1 MKIRAVFLQYVSLRH
16 SIKCPRLINAA
27 DIPTYR
33 SSFLRKVCISL
44 FLILFFSVNSFG
56 QDPAMQI
63 PDLEWIEKKDLPD
76 FSIGQLNTDDITVAL
91 TTDSSGNVYT
101 LSFGNG
107 VSKRD
112 RAGNIIQ
119 SDFIPSSELN
129 SPLDI
134 AINSKGEIYIVD
146 YSETS
151 CSENGKIKVYDSN
164 GTRINTI
171 FTEFYRP
178 IGIDIGVDDRIYV
191 AEYNAKDSGCEKS
204 EMSRI
209 SVYNSTGT
217 RINFTSDVAR
227 PFRIAVNSK
236 GIVYVSQAGT
246 NNNGTVGI
254 YDQNLDYQRKL
265 SNITSPGSI
274 EIDDFDF
281 VYVIEYAGRIDFR
294 NFLDFE
300 ELVEDIGNVF
310 DLSEEIFLGQ
320 RANDFGIKFFQ
331 ANNNYIDIVK
341 SEIDFPVDLAWD
353 SCNRMFVDNSKIE
366 GVPTFNPFNGNL
378 IFFLP
383 TSLEFDLEIYER
395 TPGFDEEDPI
405 INCPENLV
413 LEIAEGENE
422 VEVTYSI
429 PIATDQNNVEVELIA
444 GPESGDFRATGIYNV
459 VYEATDLCGN
469 KARCTFKVTVNA
481 PDVQDTPPEF
491 DNCPPNITEENDP
504 GECGAVVRFDTPTAT
519 DENGNVQVTRIDEN
533 TDLVSGSFYP
543 VGTTTITFQ
552 ADDGTNDPV
561 ECSFEIVVQDIEGP
575 DLISCPSNINETVP
589 FGETGKVI
597 DYENPTFDDNCPGA
611 TIIQTAGLP
620 SGSEFPLGST
630 TNTFVITDKN
640 ENAET
645 CSFTVTITEEPED
658 TPPEFDN
665 CPTQDIEEANDP
677 GECGAVVTFFSPTAS
692 DANGNVEVT
701 RIDENTDLV
710 SGSLFPVGTTTI
722 IFQANDGTND
732 PVTCSFDIVVQD
744 TEAPILTCVPDIT
757 AQATPGSDSKTINF
771 SLPTVRDLCDGVL
784 QSRVSE
790 GSLISGSNFPI
801 GSTDVVF
808 EATDSNGNVGFCT
821 LNVNILPPNFAPS
834 IECPDDIS
842 INNDSGI
849 CGAIVE
855 FEEPTVTDPEGD
867 DLTIIRTDNLDLDS
881 GDVFPV
887 GITTIAYEVADGIND
902 PVSCSFTIAVENT
915 EQPKFT
921 FCPNDIS
928 ELLEVSES
936 GKIIT
941 FDLPQFEDNCSE
953 AELFQT
959 AGPSSREFFGIGETE
974 VRFELRV
981 NNTVVDQC
989 SFSVNLVRQTA
1000 TFQCI
1005 ESIMVNL
1012 GEDSQNSPVTEIPT
1026 SEFILSDSSN
1036 LDFELNVQQF
1046 TCEDIGTFDLPIR
1059 ATDRETGENFSCTV
1073 EVTVRDVGAPL
1084 IICPADIQ
1092 QRVIPVGGDFVLPQV
1107 TDRFTVTDNCA
1118 AFEDLEIVQNPQAGT
1133 IYSEEGDYIV
1143 MITATDP
1150 SGNTEECQVTYRL
1163 TLDEEPEEFA
1173 LNCPQNESVIKADDN
1188 CEYIVPDFSNTIIYS
1203 PANATFSQSI
1213 PAGTRIEQSTSIEI
1227 TASFEGE
1234 SDSCTFELVLKD
1246 NTSPM
1251 LSCPDNRM
1259 LVVAEGESVEIPDY
1273 RGELEVSDNCG
1284 LAEIIQDPAP
1294 GTQISEDTEVS
1305 FIAYDTS
1312 NTNNA
1317 SECSFILTLAVDTEG
1332 NDIPIANE
1340 DFYSTPVNT
1349 ILNISAEEGVLAND
1363 MDADGDEL
1371 TATLVEDV
1379 TNGTLQLNPDGSF
1392 VYTPNDGFIGDD
1404 TFVYYVFDGF
1414 TEVETTVSISVVSV
1428 DTGGFQCVESYVLE
1442 LDENGIAKLQITELY
1457 TGDASGVSF
1466 SLDKEN
1472 FDCDDLGANQVILSY
1487 SGDENGSCDIR
1498 IEVVDRIKPEIEI
1511 QNIGIDLDFS
1521 GTATITPRDVL
1532 VNFSDNCDNDLS
1544 YELSRS
1550 TFSCKDLGWNE
1561 INVIATDASGNSSTT
1576 SVEVQVFAESG
1587 ICDGNTEGSE
1597 YIFIYP
1603 NPNRGNFKVATPA
1616 DVTISRIEVFDHR
1629 GRFITGKD
1637 YPANALEYA
1646 ISTGPLQEAVY
1657 VVKMIT
1663 NEGEKT
1669 KRFIIKN

>member
-44 FLILFFSVNSFG
+44 FLILFFSVNSYG
-56 QDPAMQI
+56 QDPTEAVPSHDWLNKVDLVNQTLTSLDTDEI
-63 PDLEWIEKKDLPD
+63 PISIDLSPD
-76 FSIGQLNTDDITVAL
+76 NFLYIL
-91 TTDSSGNVYT
+91 T
-101 LSFGNG
+101 FGNG
-107 VSKRD
+107 IQKR
-112 RAGNIIQ
+112 N
-119 SDFIPSSELN
+119 SDGTIVTSNFITGLS
-129 SPLDI
+129 SPLDFVI
-134 AINSKGEIYIVD
+134 DNEGFFYVAD
-146 YSETS
+146 YSEDGS
-151 CSENGKIKVYDSN
+151 CSENGKI
-164 GTRINTI
+164 RIFNPDGSFDRIIYTG
-171 FTEFYRP
+171 FYRP
-178 IGIDIGVDDRIYV
+178 LGIDVDSDSNLYV
-191 AEYNAKDSGCEKS
+191 AEYNPPGNGCEGD
-204 EMSRI
+204 ELSRVSI
-209 SVYNSTGT
+209 YNQNGI
-217 RINFTSDVAR
+217 RIAQNRNVER
-227 PFRIAVNSK
+227 PYRIAVSAEKN
-236 GIVYVSQAGT
+236 VYLSQEGAGDPAVLT
-246 NNNGTVGI
+246 L
-254 YDQNLDYQRKL
+254 DSNLDITGL
-265 SNITSPGSI
+265 LPNIQSPGSI
-274 EIDDFDF
+274 NIDLFGF
-281 VYVIEYAGRIDFR
+281 IHVIEYAGRIDFSQFI
-294 NFLDFE
+294 NFENLSFGE
-300 ELVEDIGNVF
+300 IQDIA
-310 DLSEEIFLGQ
+310 EEI
-320 RANDFGIKFFQ
+320 DDGIDDNSYFIRIYDQ
-331 ANNNYIDIVK
+331 AENFERKVTEKI
-341 SEIDFPVDLAWD
+341 EFPVDLAFGN
-353 SCNRMFVDNSKIE
+353 CNRMYVDNAYAD
-366 GVPTFNPFNGNL
+366 GRNT
-378 IFFLP
+378 IFGYLP
-383 TSLEFDLEIYER
+383 EEFEFDLEIYQR
-395 TPGFDEEDPI
+395 TPVFDNEVPI
-405 INCPENLV
+405 ITCPENLV

-422 VEVTYSI
+422 VAYSI

-504 GECGAVVRFDTPTAT
+504 GECGAVVTFVSPTAS
-519 DENGNVQVTRIDEN
+519 DESGSLTVTRIDN
-533 TDLVSGSFYP
+533 SGLNSGDLFP

-552 ADDGTNDPV
+552 ADDGANDPV
-561 ECSFEIVVQDIEGP
+561 ECSFDIIVQDTEGP
-575 DLISCPSNINETVP
+575 DLLSCPSNINETVP

-597 DYENPTFDDNCPGA
+597 DYENPTFDDNCPG
-611 TIIQTAGLP
+611 TTSIQTAGLP
-620 SGSEFPLGST
+620 SGSEFPVGST

-665 CPTQDIEEANDP
+665 CPTQDIEVANDP

-855 FEEPTVTDPEGD
+855 FGEPTMTDPEGD
-867 DLTIIRTDNLDLDS
+867 DLTITRTDNLDLDS

-887 GITTIAYEVADGIND
+887 GITTIAYEVADGFND
-902 PVSCSFTIAVENT
+902 PVSCSFTITVENT
-915 EQPKFT
+915 EQPNFT

-928 ELLEVSES
+928 ELLEASES

-959 AGPSSREFFGIGETE
+959 AGSSSGEFFELGETE

-981 NNTVVDQC
+981 NNTVVEQC

-1000 TFQCI
+1000 TYQCI
-1005 ESIMVNL
+1005 ETITVNL

-1092 QRVIPVGGDFVLPQV
+1092 QRVIPAGGDFVLPQV
-1107 TDRFTVTDNCA
+1107 TDRFTVTDNCTP
-1118 AFEDLEIVQNPQAGT
+1118 FEDLEIVQNPQAGT
-1133 IYSEEGDYIV
+1133 TYSEAGDYIV
-1143 MITATDP
+1143 IITATDP

-1251 LSCPDNRM
+1251 LSCPDDRM
-1259 LVVAEGESVEIPDY
+1259 IVVAEGESVEIQDY

-1371 TATLVEDV
+1371 TATLVENV
-1379 TNGTLQLNPDGSF
+1379 TNGTLELESDGSF
-1392 VYTPNDGFIGDD
+1392 VYTPNDGYIGDD

-1414 TEVETTVSISVVSV
+1414 TEVETTVTISVVPV

-1472 FDCDDLGANQVILSY
+1472 FDCDDLGANQVTLSY
-1487 SGDENGSCDIR
+1487 SGDENGSCDIS
-1498 IEVVDRIKPEIEI
+1498 IEVVDRIKPEIEV
-1511 QNIGIDLDFS
+1511 QNIGIDLDLT

-1561 INVIATDASGNSSTT
+1561 INVIATDVSGNSSTT

-1587 ICDGNTEGSE
+1587 ICDGTTEGSE

-1603 NPNRGNFKVATPA
+1603 NPNQGSFKVATPA

-1637 YPANALEYA
+1637 FAPTVGEYA